1 MKKAKL
7 LSLFILLV
15 SFSACSKEHFFG
27 EYSLN
32 PEQFMQEMEFSSVRL
47 RSSSIGKK
55 QVCYYDYD
63 FSIKGL
69 LKEIRSYTKVD
80 KIDAKS
86 ERFAVYE
93 DRWYVILD
101 SIPSMSQKSMT
112 IYENGYLEIAN
123 ILSKEIYYS
132 FYSIDKDY
140 AKIIVDKIDST
151 ISYFEKCEEECIAE
165 CNKHCTMD
173 NFLNA
178 LSNLTDGDLS
188 CWYEDHYYTYQDDNR
203 FLVQPISAITSYFLK
218 EENNSFVETMCYGSR
233 DAEQDWFF
241 RLSRDFNEVELMY
254 WGRDEF
260 LRSFEAKKYYSIDVE
275 DGRNLYNYAA
285 EIATTK
291 GDKIY
296 TGY

>member
-15 SFSACSKEHFFG
+15 SFSACSKEHYFG

-55 QVCYYDYD
+55 QVYYYDHD
-63 FSIKGL
+63 FSVKGL

-80 KIDAKS
+80 KIDTKS
-86 ERFAVYE
+86 ERYVIYE
-93 DRWYVILD
+93 NGWYVFLD
-101 SIPSMSQKSMT
+101 GVHSIPEKSMT

-165 CNKHCTMD
+165 CNEYCTIE
-173 NFLNA
+173 NFLND
-178 LSNLTDGDLS
+178 LPNLTNSDLS
-188 CWYEDHYYTYQDDNR
+188 CYYEDHYYTYQDDNR
-203 FLVQPISAITSYFLK
+203 FLV
-218 EENNSFVETMCYGSR
+218 
-233 DAEQDWFF
+233 
-241 RLSRDFNEVELMY
+241 
-254 WGRDEF
+254 
-260 LRSFEAKKYYSIDVE
+260 
-275 DGRNLYNYAA
+275 
-285 EIATTK
+285 
-291 GDKIY
+291 
-296 TGY
+296 

>member
-1 MKKAKL
+1 MKRTKL

-15 SFSACSKEHFFG
+15 SFSACSKEHYFG

-32 PEQFMQEMEFSSVRL
+32 PEQFMQEMEFSGVRL
-47 RSSSIGKK
+47 RSSSLGKK

-69 LKEIRSYTKVD
+69 LKDIRSYTKVN
-80 KIDAKS
+80 KIDVKS

-93 DRWYVILD
+93 DRWYVFLD
-101 SIPSMSQKSMT
+101 SVPSMSQKSMT
-112 IYENGYLEIAN
+112 VYENGYLEIAN
-123 ILSKEIYYS
+123 ILSKEVYYS

-165 CNKHCTMD
+165 CNKYCTMD
-173 NFLNA
+173 NFLNV
-178 LSNLTDGDLS
+178 LPNLADCDLS
-188 CWYEDHYYTYQDDNR
+188 CWCEDHYYTYQDDNR
-203 FLVQPISAITSYFLK
+203 FLVQPISAITSYSLK
-218 EENNSFVETMCYGSR
+218 EENNSFVETICYGSR

-260 LRSFEAKKYYSIDVE
+260 LRSFEAKKYYSIHVE

-291 GDKIY
+291 GDEIY